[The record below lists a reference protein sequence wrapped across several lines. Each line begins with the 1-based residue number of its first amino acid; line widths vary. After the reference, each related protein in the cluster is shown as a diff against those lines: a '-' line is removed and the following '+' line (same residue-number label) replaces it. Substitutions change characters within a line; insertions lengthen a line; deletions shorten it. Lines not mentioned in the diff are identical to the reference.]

1 VIFRVIQ
8 RAKIIFMKINLI
20 IFFLFL
26 VLSVSAQELT
36 PLEIAKKT
44 IEASGGENWRRP
56 KTLQLAGTAVLYWNN
71 QAYRMT
77 DYRMWRVFP
86 DENNSAHTANGK
98 VRFDA
103 FEGNKVFFRL
113 SFDGK
118 TQTQTLSETAKQN
131 EETLRLNNNFG
142 FSIFRFIENPE
153 FKLARLPDDKIDG
166 HPCYFIRITDAKKS
180 DTIFAV
186 DKKTFFIRYAAFQT
200 PMSFQQR
207 YYDDFKWHKNPR
219 FIQPRSLRIYNNG
232 VKTTE
237 VFWSEYK
244 VNQPIADEVFQLKL

>member
-1 VIFRVIQ
+1 MRVFSI
-8 RAKIIFMKINLI
+8 L
-20 IFFLFL
+20 FFTLLFIAPF
-26 VLSVSAQELT
+26 SAQELS

-44 IEASGGENWRRP
+44 IAASGGETWRRP
-56 KTLQLAGTAVLYWNN
+56 KTLHLSGTAVLYWNN

-77 DYRMWRVFP
+77 DYKMWRVFP

-103 FEGNKVFFRL
+103 FEGDKVFFRL
-113 SFDGK
+113 IFDGK
-118 TQTQTLSETAKQN
+118 NQTQTLSETAKQN

-153 FKLARLPDDKIDG
+153 FRLARLPDDKIDG
-166 HPCYFIRITDAKKS
+166 HPSYFIKITDAKKS

-200 PMSFQQR
+200 PVSFQQR

-244 VNQPIADEVFQLKL
+244 VNQPISDEIFQLKP